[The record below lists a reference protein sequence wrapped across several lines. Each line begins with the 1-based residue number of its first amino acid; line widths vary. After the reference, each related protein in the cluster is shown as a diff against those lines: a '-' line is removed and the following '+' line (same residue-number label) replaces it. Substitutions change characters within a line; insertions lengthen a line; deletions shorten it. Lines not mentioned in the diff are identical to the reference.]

1 MTGRGSWSQAV
12 IDELW
17 WDRHH
22 QWNFHHPLPPQTKST
37 LQGITVH
44 DMGWEVE
51 LLWAGAWSRSGK
63 LGSELCRASFH
74 HHIWHFCI
82 VSHQLPIT
90 TTGLSHQDNEFFFLK
105 REKDQ
110 WNFMKYICF
119 QVQYC
124 NSNQCHH
131 HNHHHPPVSKQVGL
145 QMARLSIEENK
156 YCLGGKEELNVQH
169 I

>member
-1 MTGRGSWSQAV
+1 MSFGGIAIINEIFIIPCHLRQSQHCKGSQFMIWDGRWSYFGRERGLEVVSLDLSSAEQASIITSDTSALLV
-12 IDELW
+12 TNY
-17 WDRHH
+17 
-22 QWNFHHPLPPQTKST
+22 QLPPLGYVTKTMS
-37 LQGITVH
+37 
-44 DMGWEVE
+44 
-51 LLWAGAWSRSGK
+51 
-63 LGSELCRASFH
+63 
-74 HHIWHFCI
+74 
-82 VSHQLPIT
+82 
-90 TTGLSHQDNEFFFLK
+90 FFFLI

-124 NSNQCHH
+124 NSKQCHH